1 MTLVSLPHPI
11 VHHPFAYAFG
21 PLQFTGFGIAI
32 LMCFVVAQPVAQREL
47 VRRGHDP
54 APISDMIFAAL
65 VGGLLGAKLYYVA
78 ILGHWDSFFDRG
90 GFVYWGG
97 LLGGTIAVLLVV
109 LKKRFGV
116 RRIFDVGG
124 MAVAAAYGV
133 GRTGCWAVGDD
144 YGRPW
149 KGFLAVAFPQGAPPS
164 TAGVMLREFGIPMP
178 PGAGPTTLLSVYP
191 TQLYEVALG
200 LVMFGIIWRIR
211 DHKHAEGWLFGPYCV
226 LAGIERFAIE
236 FFRAKDDRLVA
247 GLTYAQLIAIGFVV
261 LGVIWMS
268 AFRRVRPG
276 WPGIYASSAPVSVAA
291 VEAASGA

>member
-54 APISDMIFAAL
+54 APIPDMIFAAL

-97 LLGGTIAVLLVV
+97 FIGGALAVIGVV
-109 LKKRFGV
+109 LHKRAGV
-116 RRIFDVGG
+116 LKMADVS
-124 MAVAAAYGV
+124 APALAAAYAI

-149 KGFLAVAFPQGAPPS
+149 NGALAVAFPDGAPPS
-164 TAGVMLREFGIPMP
+164 TAGIMARDFGVAMP
-178 PGAGPTTLLSVYP
+178 AGASPTTVLSVYP
-191 TQLYEVALG
+191 TQLLEVLMG
-200 LVMFGIIWRIR
+200 LAIFGVLWRLR
-211 DHKHAEGWLFGPYCV
+211 DHRHAEGWLFGVYCV
-226 LAGIERFAIE
+226 LMGIERFLIE
-236 FFRAKDDRLVA
+236 FLRAKDDRVLG
-247 GLTYAQLIAIGFVV
+247 GLTYAQAIAAGFIV
-261 LGVIWMS
+261 LGTGIMAW
-268 AFRRVRPG
+268 RWRVG
-276 WPGIYASSAPVSVAA
+276 AGKQGIYAV
-291 VEAASGA
+291 GA